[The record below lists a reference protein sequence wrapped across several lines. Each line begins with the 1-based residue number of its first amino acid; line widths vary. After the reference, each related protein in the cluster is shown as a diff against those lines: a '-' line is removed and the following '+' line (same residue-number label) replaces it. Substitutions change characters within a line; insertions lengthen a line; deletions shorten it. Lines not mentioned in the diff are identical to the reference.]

1 MNNIFVTIVVLTKC
15 PPLMASTGA
24 TWINVEW
31 SICDD
36 FGVDD
41 VNYYT
46 LTFVS
51 LDIEPRQN
59 LTYSPI
65 YCGKEKCSYNH
76 TMAKACVK
84 YGVYVTMTINADTIL
99 EYQPI
104 EINTQEQR

>member
-1 MNNIFVTIVVLTKC
+1 
-15 PPLMASTGA
+15 MASTGA

-51 LDIEPRQN
+51 LDIEPKQN

-65 YCGKEKCSYNH
+65 YCGKEK
-76 TMAKACVK
+76 
-84 YGVYVTMTINADTIL
+84 
-99 EYQPI
+99 
-104 EINTQEQR
+104 